1 MTRSNK
7 KIVTPANPLIYKVA
21 AEMAGVFFD
30 AGRSSGLHSK
40 HKTPEAFAR
49 ANIEKFLPKAVQT
62 LIEMLKPTS
71 NCTEHMREEI
81 YSALMDPVNDPNLM
95 QTKPQT
101 DEMVDDA
108 IKAYDKNQ
116 IKFKNLIT
124 PKISY
129 KDKLLN
135 TANPL
140 TPKPN

>member
-30 AGRSSGLHSK
+30 AGRSSGLQSK

-101 DEMVDDA
+101 DDMVDDA

-124 PKISY
+124 PKTSY